1 MWKQI
6 SRFVLFKPAPR
17 INQTQPKRQILLLD
31 DLSKY
36 SHRHGLKFYELRWA
50 GTLLS
55 RAEVGSAG
63 SHTWISPPV
72 NTWAHVKVWL
82 VWRKFQ
88 LRTIQHGSFL
98 RLSVR
103 MTVRN
108 VRYPGCISE
117 EEDASVDHVVITMAT
132 RLIGICL
139 SQKQRKKTHIQVG
152 KIYKI
157 RT

>member
-1 MWKQI
+1 M
-6 SRFVLFKPAPR
+6 LFKPAPR

-63 SHTWISPPV
+63 SHTWISPPRKHMSTREGLARLEEIPAQDDPARQLSAPLSAHDSAERAV
-72 NTWAHVKVWL
+72 SRMHFRGGGCFSGSCSYYHGNTVD
-82 VWRKFQ
+82 
-88 LRTIQHGSFL
+88 
-98 RLSVR
+98 
-103 MTVRN
+103 RN
-108 VRYPGCISE
+108 LPQSKTE
-117 EEDASVDHVVITMAT
+117 E
-132 RLIGICL
+132 
-139 SQKQRKKTHIQVG
+139 KKTHIQVG